1 MGTNFYLRHKLSQE
15 EKQKAK
21 QLLDEDKYDELRN
34 LLPKDIHIGKRSY
47 GWKFL
52 WDAHYFNYFKPT
64 KESLFEWLKSGQII
78 NEYGKH
84 FTFDEFI
91 NDEVIYEGF
100 DLDAYYNK
108 NPYDSFIYRVDKR
121 DISSCFNCV
130 DVNYCGEFYID
141 DLRFTINEDFG

>member
-15 EKQKAK
+15 EKQKVK
-21 QLLDEDKYDELRN
+21 QLIDADKYEELRE
-34 LLPKDIHIGKRSY
+34 LLPEDIHIGKRSY

-52 WDAHYFNYFKPT
+52 WDAHYFKHFKPT

-78 NEYGKH
+78 DEYGEL

-91 NDEVIYEGF
+91 NDEVVYEGF
-100 DLDAYYNK
+100 DLDAYYNS
-108 NPYDSFIYRVDKR
+108 NPYGSYICRVDKR

-130 DVNYCGEFYID
+130 DVNYCGRVLY
-141 DLRFTINEDFG
+141 